1 MWLPF
6 RRPRRPDAVDPG
18 VAALPIA
25 RSRCAVIDTEL
36 TGLDERRDSIVS
48 LGALRVVHGRIDI
61 GDRYY
66 QEARPSSTLTPTS
79 IVIHGITPDET
90 RGRPEISGLLQGFL
104 AFCAGDVLVGH
115 FVEIDLLFL
124 AKELRRAGRPPLANR
139 ALDTWAIYDWLS
151 SRAPHLGG
159 PGLERLRDP
168 RLPEL
173 AEALDVPPGREHHA
187 LADAFVT
194 AQVFQRLLLR
204 LPRWGVTSLGHLLR
218 IGDPRRAAEGQNLPL
233 A

>member
-1 MWLPF
+1 MWPF
-6 RRPRRPDAVDPG
+6 PG
-18 VAALPIA
+18 TSGPGRGAPPPAAA
-25 RSRCAVIDTEL
+25 RYAVIDTEL
-36 TGLDERRDSIVS
+36 TGLDERCDSIVS
-48 LGALRVVHGRIDI
+48 LGGLRVAGGRIDLA
-61 GDRYY
+61 DRYY
-66 QEARPSSTLTPTS
+66 AEARPASRLTPAS
-79 IVIHGITPDET
+79 IVLHGITPEET
-90 RGRPEISGLLQGFL
+90 RGRPAIGGLLAGFA
-104 AFCAGDVLVGH
+104 AFCAGDVIVGH

-159 PGLERLRDP
+159 PGLARLRDP

-173 AEALDVPPGREHHA
+173 AEALDVPRCREHHA

>member
-1 MWLPF
+1 MWPF
-6 RRPRRPDAVDPG
+6 PKPG
-18 VAALPIA
+18 SGRGSQPPAAA
-25 RSRCAVIDTEL
+25 RYAVIDTEL
-36 TGLDERRDSIVS
+36 TGLDERCDSIVS
-48 LGALRVVHGRIDI
+48 LGGLRVDRGRIDLA
-61 GDRYY
+61 DRYY
-66 QEARPSSTLTPTS
+66 AEAEPASRLTPAS
-79 IVIHGITPDET
+79 IVLHGITPDEA
-90 RGRPEISGLLQGFL
+90 RGRPAIGGLLEGFR
-104 AFCAGDVLVGH
+104 AFCAGDILVGH

-124 AKELRRAGRPPLANR
+124 AKELARAGLPPVANR

-159 PGLERLRDP
+159 PGLARLRDP

-173 AEALDVPPGREHHA
+173 AEALGVPRCREHHA

-218 IGDPRRAAEGQNLPL
+218 IGDPRRAAEGNLPL

>member
-1 MWLPF
+1 MWPF
-6 RRPRRPDAVDPG
+6 PKPG
-18 VAALPIA
+18 SGRGSQPPAAA
-25 RSRCAVIDTEL
+25 RYAVIDTEL
-36 TGLDERRDSIVS
+36 TGLDERCDSIVS
-48 LGALRVVHGRIDI
+48 LGGLRVAQGRIDLA
-61 GDRYY
+61 DRYY
-66 QEARPSSTLTPTS
+66 AEAAPASRLTPAS
-79 IVIHGITPDET
+79 IVIHGITPDEA
-90 RGRPEISGLLQGFL
+90 RGRPAIGGLLEGFL

-115 FVEIDLLFL
+115 FVEIDLMFL
-124 AKELRRAGRPPLANR
+124 AKELAGAGLPPVTNR

-159 PGLERLRDP
+159 PGLARLRDP

-204 LPRWGVTSLGHLLR
+204 LPRWGVTSLAHLLR
-218 IGDPRRAAEGQNLPL
+218 IGDPRRAAEGNLPL